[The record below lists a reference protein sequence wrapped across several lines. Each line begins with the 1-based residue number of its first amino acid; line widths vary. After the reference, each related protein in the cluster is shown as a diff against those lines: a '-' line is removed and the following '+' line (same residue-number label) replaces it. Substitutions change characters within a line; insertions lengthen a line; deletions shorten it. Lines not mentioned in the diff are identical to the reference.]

1 MRHPARWAL
10 AVTAGLVLILLVAW
24 LLPGGLELSITPV
37 KGGAPLLVLPLQ
49 PGERFTLYYHHSVNH
64 LPIWE
69 EHSADQNGR
78 IYIEEERFVSFN
90 AGMGHW
96 AGHGRHVMKNGYQVL
111 EHIHMPVGS
120 FVLRVGSP
128 GVDHTILWRHTS
140 TNLSRLV
147 PGQAVLVAARPV
159 SLLHR
164 LWRAIFPNPAT
175 PSPGAANVPQQ

>member
-1 MRHPARWAL
+1 MKGPAVRTL
-10 AVTAGLVLILLVAW
+10 AVSAGLALLLLVAW

-37 KGGAPLLVLPLQ
+37 KGGAPLLVLPLR

-69 EHSADQNGR
+69 EHSVDQNGC

-96 AGHGRHVMKNGYQVL
+96 AGHGRHVMRDGYQVL
-111 EHIHMPVGS
+111 EDIHMPLGS

-128 GVDHTILWRHTS
+128 GVDHTILWRKTR

-164 LWRAIFPNPAT
+164 LWRAVFPHPTT